1 MIIEIFKGNVYHK
14 RHFGNKHAFK
24 YPYAAYLV
32 KDFFDLD
39 KFEIKEIKFPT
50 FTNLDFDFTESM
62 LFKEWTKTWSKD
74 SLLQEVSL
82 DILKIPNFFNIKA
95 FNPVCFIFLYSNNK
109 LLSILVDV
117 TNTFK
122 DKQFYKVD
130 IQNNCDS
137 KVKVSKNMYVS
148 PFNKKNGYY
157 LFQLSNAPNRIVI
170 EEYSE
175 ENILEVFSSING
187 RVLQKN
193 LFSRLVGLF
202 VIFFQQVLI
211 LPRIHLQALKLYLK
225 KNIVY
230 PHKGN
235 SYHKNNGKK

>member
-1 MIIEIFKGNVYHK
+1 M
-14 RHFGNKHAFK
+14 
-24 YPYAAYLV
+24 
-32 KDFFDLD
+32 
-39 KFEIKEIKFPT
+39 
-50 FTNLDFDFTESM
+50 
-62 LFKEWTKTWSKD
+62 
-74 SLLQEVSL
+74 
-82 DILKIPNFFNIKA
+82 
-95 FNPVCFIFLYSNNK
+95 
-109 LLSILVDV
+109 
-117 TNTFK
+117 
-122 DKQFYKVD
+122 
-130 IQNNCDS
+130 
-137 KVKVSKNMYVS
+137 S

-235 SYHKNNGKK
+235 SYHKNDGEK

>member
-82 DILKIPNFFNIKA
+82 DLLKIPNFFNIKA

-148 PFNKKNGYY
+148 PFNKKKW
-157 LFQLSNAPNRIVI
+157 LLP
-170 EEYSE
+170 
-175 ENILEVFSSING
+175 FST
-187 RVLQKN
+187 
-193 LFSRLVGLF
+193 F
-202 VIFFQQVLI
+202 
-211 LPRIHLQALKLYLK
+211 
-225 KNIVY
+225 
-230 PHKGN
+230 
-235 SYHKNNGKK
+235 